1 MSRPCAKC
9 IEILKIVG
17 IRSVYYSTKT
27 GEIIRERVKNM
38 TSNHLSQAQKHL
50 DNIKSCCKNKH

>member
-17 IRSVYYSTKT
+17 IRSVYYSTET
-27 GEIIRERVKNM
+27 GEIIREKVKNM
-38 TSNHLSQAQKHL
+38 SSNHLSQAQKHL
-50 DNIKSCCKNKH
+50 HNINSHFKIK

>member
-17 IRSVYYSTKT
+17 IRSVYYSTET
-27 GEIIRERVKNM
+27 GEIIREKVKNM
-38 TSNHLSQAQKHL
+38 SSNHLSQAQKHL
-50 DNIKSCCKNKH
+50 HNINSHS